1 MKLLL
6 TTIAAVLLVGTAF
19 ADPIHDAAFDGII
32 ARVQEELDKG
42 VDVNTEDEFGFTALH
57 FAAWVGHK
65 EIAVLLIEN
74 GADVNANSWSG
85 LTPLHDAAT
94 NISKDIIELLIDNG
108 ADVNAKD
115 EEGFTPLDH
124 AAIWDHKEIA
134 DLLVIHGGKSGA
146 ADSIHVAAAVGNI
159 EAVKQ
164 HLAAGED
171 VNAKDEFGY
180 TPLHNAAWIGH
191 KEIAEL
197 LISKGA
203 DVTVVDG
210 DGYTALDWAIYLDD
224 PSASREDKAAKK
236 QIAVLLRKHG
246 GKTGERLKIEDALID
261 AALEG
266 NIEAVKQHLAAGAD
280 VNAKDE
286 FGATP
291 LHNAVWEGH
300 KETAELLIDRGGDVN
315 VLDEDG
321 YTPLDWAESQ
331 EHKELADLLR
341 KHGGKTGEEIALKS
355 LMPRL
360 TYSRELFGF
369 SFTAKDGMTYVVE
382 VTQDFK
388 QWGELET
395 IEGTGKQAKFND
407 PRQPLVPFKRN
418 FYRVKVVE

>member
-1 MKLLL
+1 MKHLLL

-19 ADPIHDAAFDGII
+19 ADPIHDAVFDGVI

-42 VDVNTEDEFGFTALH
+42 VDVNTEDEFGFTPLH
-57 FAAWVGHK
+57 LAAWVGHK
-65 EIAVLLIEN
+65 EIAELLIEN

-146 ADSIHVAAAVGNI
+146 SDSIHVAAAVGNI
-159 EAVKQ
+159 KAVKQ

-171 VNAKDEFGY
+171 VNVKDEFGY
-180 TPLHNAAWIGH
+180 TPLHNAAWIGQ

-197 LISKGA
+197 LIAKGA
-203 DVTVVDG
+203 DVNVLDG
-210 DGYTALDWAIYLDD
+210 DGNTALDWAIYFDD

-236 QIAVLLRKHG
+236 QIAILLRKHG
-246 GKTGERLKIEDALID
+246 GKTGEKLKIEDALID
-261 AALEG
+261 AAVEG
-266 NIEAVKQHLAAGAD
+266 NIEAVKQNLFAGAD

-291 LHNAVWEGH
+291 LHNAVWEGY
-300 KETAELLIDRGGDVN
+300 KEIAELLIAKGADVN

-331 EHKELADLLR
+331 EHKELAELLR

-360 TYSRELFGF
+360 VQHGRFAF
-369 SFTAKDGMTYVVE
+369 SFDAKEGRVYEVQDSFDLLNWEPIRTY
-382 VTQDFK
+382 T
-388 QWGELET
+388 
-395 IEGTGKQAKFND
+395 GTGASVRFDEERDHD
-407 PRQPLVPFKRN
+407 PPKW
-418 FYRVKVVE
+418 FYRVRVVE